1 MNVELWTEAAQI
13 PEKEYINRTFVAVW
27 TNLMGP
33 LVNTLLW
40 ASARDYILFELVY
53 YTHLVFQI
61 DGVRKVED
69 VFADVCKALDA

>member
-1 MNVELWTEAAQI
+1 
-13 PEKEYINRTFVAVW
+13 
-27 TNLMGP
+27 
-33 LVNTLLW
+33 
-40 ASARDYILFELVY
+40 VY